1 MTHLRAREDE
11 DTFTLLLCSIDMQNI
26 SSSDEAS
33 PPNCGG
39 QTQGSMQVQPLGQA
53 ASESNSTKT
62 DVVRPTTRVARP
74 CTSVPLMIKE
84 DMPQGSYSFRIWDAM
99 TNELLWEDL
108 NPLSKFS
115 CYSPDI
121 NKLYFIPCQP
131 NRLLS
136 IFDLNTG
143 ETSSLVVGRAA
154 RTCFKIVVGRSG
166 MRVGVVVMDEDRGTP
181 IYTHDL
187 EMWETHSGNKLF
199 VVYDISVTCLCFSG
213 NEAHII
219 NLNNNSAVDIYDS
232 GNGCK
237 LRTVSHVF
245 EDTSAGLVAS
255 LDGTM
260 GAAYGKFGQGIRVW
274 DIETGEI
281 ILRRQEKVGAC
292 CFGVDDTSVICF
304 HEGQL
309 TAWRIADN
317 SVIFERFW
325 FCDGGSI
332 VFSPSSLMI
341 YCLQRTFLNGRSTN
355 IVVQC
360 GALDGEEIAVSGKYS
375 CRSMEDILLC
385 DPPVSNIL
393 L

>member
-1 MTHLRAREDE
+1 MNHNHWLVMRIGQVKME
-11 DTFTLLLCSIDMQNI
+11 NI
-26 SSSDEAS
+26 SSDEA
-33 PPNCGG
+33 PPPDRGG

-62 DVVRPTTRVARP
+62 DVVRPLTEADAVRPTTRVARP

-281 ILRRQEKVGAC
+281 ILRRQEKVSAC
-292 CFGVDDTSVICF
+292 CF
-304 HEGQL
+304 
-309 TAWRIADN
+309 WR
-317 SVIFERFW
+317 
-325 FCDGGSI
+325 
-332 VFSPSSLMI
+332 
-341 YCLQRTFLNGRSTN
+341 Q
-355 IVVQC
+355 
-360 GALDGEEIAVSGKYS
+360 
-375 CRSMEDILLC
+375 
-385 DPPVSNIL
+385 
-393 L
+393 